1 MTRIRPQRPGWVQG
15 YGHARGRASRKGVK
29 PWLIGVVPLLL
40 LCACQTVTVAPA
52 PSAALA
58 PDPIEDQ
65 LRMSARALVTTAVR
79 DGWAPEES
87 ESLADILLHGRSSEG
102 ESLDAVDVYLARLGA
117 EGAKARARLE
127 QDVSGA
133 RGAAAQISDELT
145 ATLARAAISQAAL
158 AEDLRLVER
167 AIIYLKRGETLFSA
181 ASVRIGAANAQDLEA
196 PPAAAWELELLRA
209 ELKQLAEEVDRLAD
223 RVMQQQTAP
232 KGAPQAAP
240 LP

>member
-29 PWLIGVVPLLL
+29 PWLIGIVPLLL
-40 LCACQTVTVAPA
+40 LCACQTVTVTPA

-65 LRMSARALVTTAVR
+65 LRMSARALVIAAVR

-87 ESLADILLHGRSSEG
+87 ESLADILLHGRSNEG

-127 QDVSGA
+127 QDVGGA

-145 ATLARAAISQAAL
+145 ATLARVAISQAAL

-181 ASVRIGAANAQDLEA
+181 ASVRIGAANALDLEA

-232 KGAPQAAP
+232 KGAPKAAP
-240 LP
+240 PP